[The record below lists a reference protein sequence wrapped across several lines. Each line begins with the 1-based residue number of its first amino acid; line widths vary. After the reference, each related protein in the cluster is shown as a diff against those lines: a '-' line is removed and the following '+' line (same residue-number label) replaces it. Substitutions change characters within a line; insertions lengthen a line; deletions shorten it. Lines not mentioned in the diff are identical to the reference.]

1 MLSVKRKVHDQGG
14 SLVLCLPKVW
24 AVSQGLKDGHLV
36 EIVFQDD
43 FLTIK
48 PVKAGDK
55 PK

>member
-1 MLSVKRKVHDQGG
+1 MLSIKRKLHGQGG
-14 SLVLCLPKVW
+14 SLVLVIPRIYAIAK
-24 AVSQGLKDGHLV
+24 GLKPDDVV
-36 EIVFQDD
+36 EVQLND